1 MTRQAKSVTIPTF
14 SVHPASYVSL
24 PAVLFLIF
32 SSLPDHSSVFPAEAT
47 DLARTIRSKTGGWP
61 TIAMA
66 WIFALTIHTLIA
78 LYVVR
83 LTRIHTT
90 RHRGAIV
97 GFPNPK
103 DLMSVVALWVTSA
116 FVLGSR
122 ECLHYIVH
130 AGLILLQRRSFVC
143 AA

>member
-1 MTRQAKSVTIPTF
+1 
-14 SVHPASYVSL
+14 
-24 PAVLFLIF
+24 VLLLIF

-47 DLARTIRSKTGGWP
+47 DLARSIRRKTGGWP

-97 GFPNPK
+97 DVFESDN
-103 DLMSVVALWVTSA
+103 LMSVVALWVTSA

-122 ECLHYIVH
+122 ECLHFIVH
-130 AGLILLQRRSFVC
+130 AADIVAAAMFRLRRIIRDLRLASVKKGT
-143 AA
+143 